1 MPEAMRTRERERD
14 EQKCEDGEMVEKSFH
29 NLWFTGSVSQTQSK
43 IMWQK
48 FERVSLTIQQ
58 QAFIRWLLLIQ
69 WMHWFYFTKMS
80 QMHAFF
86 KRGAEPFNVNEIKL
100 HIKQIDFNYLFRTI
114 NFNYHFLL
122 FQPTFCQYAHIFSVQ
137 FILGVFEIELK
148 IEILIEISW
157 TRICARMSRSMV

>member
-1 MPEAMRTRERERD
+1 
-14 EQKCEDGEMVEKSFH
+14 
-29 NLWFTGSVSQTQSK
+29 
-43 IMWQK
+43 MWHK
-48 FERVSLTIQQ
+48 KYERVSLTIQQ
-58 QAFIRWLLLIQ
+58 QAFIRWLILIQ

-137 FILGVFEIELK
+137 FILGVFKIELTIK
-148 IEILIEISW
+148 FSLKSHEHGFVHGWVDLWYNLIKCNKMQI
-157 TRICARMSRSMV
+157 RITFPVSK